1 MKYYMKF
8 VQYMVITVLSIL
20 GLMMN
25 AYAAPSDSKVEEQA
39 RIIERSLRC
48 VVCQNQSISESDAP
62 LAKDMRM
69 IVRKRIRMGDSP
81 DDVIKY
87 MRDRY
92 GDYVLLKPPVQKNTY
107 ILWFGPFILLGAF
120 LLWFLSVSRKSLTE
134 PQDTA
139 PLTPDEIS
147 RLEDLKNE
155 ISS

>member
-1 MKYYMKF
+1 
-8 VQYMVITVLSIL
+8 
-20 GLMMN
+20 
-25 AYAAPSDSKVEEQA
+25 
-39 RIIERSLRC
+39 
-48 VVCQNQSISESDAP
+48 
-62 LAKDMRM
+62 MRV

-81 DDVIKY
+81 DDVIEY

-120 LLWFLSVSRKSLTE
+120 LLWFLRVSRKSLTE
-134 PQDTA
+134 PQDIA